1 MIQVGET
8 FPLSLCLHE
17 NEMENKVDV
26 ALSGKKVVVIGIPSP
41 FTPTCADQMEE
52 YLEHAEQIK
61 AKDVEGI
68 GGKKRNGVRVGGGK
82 IRMMGDPLGEF
93 TRALGMEIDSTDYL
107 GGTRCRRFAMV
118 LNNGNVETLLVED
131 NQDVL
136 APAEKTT
143 ATELLKQL

>member
-41 FTPTCADQMEE
+41 FTPACADQMEE

-61 AKDVEGI
+61 AKDVEYIFCFAAFDPFIMSGFGDAIGI
-68 GGKKRNGVRVGGGK
+68 GGKKRNGVRVGGG
-82 IRMMGDPLGEF
+82 
-93 TRALGMEIDSTDYL
+93 EIK
-107 GGTRCRRFAMV
+107 V
-118 LNNGNVETLLVED
+118 ID
-131 NQDVL
+131 NQL
-136 APAEKTT
+136 SC
-143 ATELLKQL
+143 